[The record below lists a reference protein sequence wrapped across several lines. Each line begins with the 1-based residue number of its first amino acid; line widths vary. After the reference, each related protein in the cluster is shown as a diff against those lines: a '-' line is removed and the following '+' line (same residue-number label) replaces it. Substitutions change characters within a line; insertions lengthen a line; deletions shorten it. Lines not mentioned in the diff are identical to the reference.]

1 MRTFKFE
8 ASEVIPTETG
18 AGFKSTTLTLTTE
31 NDGTFVSLIPEKQQG
46 YIEGAPDPGGEAT
59 L

>member
-18 AGFKSTTLTLTTE
+18 AGLKSSTLVLSTE
-31 NDGTFVSLIPEKQQG
+31 DDGTFVSLIPEKQQG
-46 YIEGAPDPGGEAT
+46 YLEGAPDPGGQST
-59 L
+59 Q